1 MLFNAHSF
9 IFIFLPVTLLIFHLL
24 LRRGQ
29 VTYAISSLIVASL
42 VFYGWWQP
50 SYLLLIILSIAVNFC
65 LGEALIRTPI
75 ALKVSRQLLL
85 WLGVAINLIALG
97 WFKYA
102 NFLIDSGNTL
112 LGTDMHVQKIILP
125 LAISFFTFQQIAYLV
140 DTYRAQTHER
150 SFLHYALFVTFFPQL
165 IAGPIVHHKEML
177 PQFAKQ
183 IGGLKLQH
191 LIIGGTIFFLGLFK
205 KVIIAD
211 GVSPYS
217 DTVFAMAANGDTLTF
232 LESWTGALA
241 YSIQL
246 YFDFSGYS
254 DMAIGLARMFG
265 VRLPLNFNSPYK
277 APNIIE
283 FWRRW
288 HMTLS
293 RFLRDYLY
301 FPLGG
306 NRHGA
311 ARTYTNLMIVML
323 LGGLWHGA
331 GWTFVL
337 WGALHGFY
345 LLINHAW
352 QHAMARRKIVNAAK
366 ATNAAH
372 DAYSTQSAMAQNV
385 VQLAINAV
393 GRGAGMLAAHGLTLV
408 AVIIA
413 WVVFRAES
421 VDVAG
426 RILAG
431 MAGLN
436 GIALPIEWLS
446 SHASLAKTL
455 SSFGVTFEPLAYMG
469 PLFTPLRDLAV
480 ISGTQIQVDSVG
492 TITALLSLSLPI
504 AAALFWPN
512 TQQIMRR
519 FDPTIGKPA
528 TGGIPELL
536 VWRINIPFAI
546 LTAMMAAYACFGSS
560 VASQFLYFQF

>member
-9 IFIFLPVTLLIFHLL
+9 IFLFLPITLLIYHWLST
-24 LRRGQ
+24 RGGPN
-29 VTYAISSLIVASL
+29 YAISSLIIASL
-42 VFYGWWQP
+42 VFYGWWEP
-50 SYLLLIILSIAVNFC
+50 GYLVLILASVAGNYAIASGLMAISKDNKVARSALLFV
-65 LGEALIRTPI
+65 G
-75 ALKVSRQLLL
+75 VSL
-85 WLGVAINLIALG
+85 NLAALG

-102 NFLIDSGNTL
+102 NFLVDSSNVLIGSQFHL
-112 LGTDMHVQKIILP
+112 QKIILP

-140 DTYRAQTHER
+140 DTYRNNTGER
-150 SFLHYALFVTFFPQL
+150 RFLRYALFVTFFPQL

-177 PQFAKQ
+177 PQFTEQ
-183 IGGLKLQH
+183 IGGIKLRN
-191 LIIGGTIFFLGLFK
+191 LLIGGTIFFLGLFK

-211 GVSPYS
+211 GISPYS
-217 DTVFAMAANGDTLTF
+217 DTVFAMAANGDTLTL

-277 APNIIE
+277 AVNIIE

-306 NRHGA
+306 NRGGA

-345 LLINHAW
+345 LLVNHGWRHLRLGREA
-352 QHAMARRKIVNAAK
+352 NT
-366 ATNAAH
+366 TNT
-372 DAYSTQSAMAQNV
+372 SSGLFAQV
-385 VQLAINAV
+385 RTTAFGLI
-393 GRGAGMLAAHGLTLV
+393 GRGASHVLTLL
-408 AVIIA
+408 AVVVA
-413 WVVFRAES
+413 WVLFRAENL
-421 VDVAG
+421 DVAG
-426 RILAG
+426 RVLSG

-436 GIALPIEWLS
+436 GVALPEQWLY
-446 SHASLAKTL
+446 SHVSLANAL
-455 SSFGVTFEPLAYMG
+455 QSVGVKFEPLANMG

-480 ISGTQIQVDSVG
+480 LSGAQMQVDSVG
-492 TITALLSLSLPI
+492 TLTALMSLFVPI
-504 AAALFWPN
+504 FFALFWPN
-512 TQQIMRR
+512 TQQLMHR
-519 FDPTIGKPA
+519 FEPAIGSVD
-528 TGGIPELL
+528 TNGIVSGALA
-536 VWRINIPFAI
+536 WRINIPFAI
-546 LTAMMAAYACFGSS
+546 LTAAIAAYACFGSS

>member
-9 IFIFLPVTLLIFHLL
+9 IFLFLPITLIVFHVLCA
-24 LRRGQ
+24 RGRAS
-29 VTYAISSLIVASL
+29 YAVSSLILASL
-42 VFYGWWQP
+42 VFYGWWEP
-50 SYLLLIILSIAVNFC
+50 RYLLLILSSVAVNF
-65 LGEALIRTPI
+65 LIAKKIMSLAGEAGFLRKSLLI
-75 ALKVSRQLLL
+75 V
-85 WLGVAINLIALG
+85 GVGINLTALG

-102 NFLIDSGNTL
+102 NFLVSSGNAV
-112 LGTDMHVQKIILP
+112 LGTDYHLQKIVLP

-140 DTYRAQTHER
+140 DTYRNQTNEHSLQR
-150 SFLHYALFVTFFPQL
+150 YMLFVTFFPQL

-177 PQFAKQ
+177 PQFAEQ
-183 IGGLKLQH
+183 LQGIRLRNLLIGA
-191 LIIGGTIFFLGLFK
+191 TIFFIGLFK

-217 DTVFAMAANGDTLTF
+217 DTVFAMAANGETLSF

-265 VRLPLNFNSPYK
+265 VKLPLNFDSPYK
-277 APNIIE
+277 SRSIID

-301 FPLGG
+301 FALGG

-331 GWTFVL
+331 GWTFVI
-337 WGALHGFY
+337 WGALHGIF

-352 QHAMARRKIVNAAK
+352 RHAHQRYLSQHPVTPN
-366 ATNAAH
+366 
-372 DAYSTQSAMAQNV
+372 
-385 VQLAINAV
+385 
-393 GRGAGMLAAHGLTLV
+393 GLTYQCRRIVGNIAAQSLTLIAVV
-408 AVIIA
+408 AA
-413 WVVFRAES
+413 WVVFRADNME
-421 VDVAG
+421 VASAV
-426 RILAG
+426 LAG

-436 GIALPIEWLS
+436 GIALPVEWMHS
-446 SHASLAKTL
+446 KANLADTL
-455 SSFGVTFEPLAYMG
+455 SAFGVQFQPLAHMG
-469 PLFTPLRDLAV
+469 PLFTPLRDIAV
-480 ISGTQIQVDSVG
+480 LTGAQMQVDSVG
-492 TITALLSLSLPI
+492 TVTAFISLALPVFF
-504 AAALFWPN
+504 ALFWPN
-512 TQQIMRR
+512 TQQIMQRY
-519 FDPTIGKPA
+519 GA
-528 TGGIPELL
+528 GSEMGSAQSVVHSALA
-536 VWRINIPFAI
+536 WRMNIPFAI
-546 LTAMMAAYACFGSS
+546 LTAAMAAYACFGSS

>member
-9 IFIFLPVTLLIFHLL
+9 IFLFLPITLLIFHFLS
-24 LRRGQ
+24 RRGQ
-29 VTYAISSLIVASL
+29 VTYAISTLIVASL
-42 VFYGWWQP
+42 VFYGWWEP
-50 SYLLLIILSIAVNFC
+50 SYLLLILVSIGVNFC
-65 LGEALIRTPI
+65 LSELMVGCAPI
-75 ALKVSRQLLL
+75 KNFRRKCLL
-85 WLGVAINLIALG
+85 WIGISANLGALG

-102 NFLIDSGNTL
+102 NFLIDSGNTV
-112 LGTDMHVQKIILP
+112 LGTDLHMQRIVLP

-140 DTYRAQTHER
+140 DTYRARTHER
-150 SFLHYALFVTFFPQL
+150 SFLHYTLFVTFFPQL

-183 IGGLKLQH
+183 LGGLKLQN

-277 APNIIE
+277 SPNIIE

-301 FPLGG
+301 FALGG

-311 ARTYTNLMIVML
+311 ARTYSNLMIVML

-345 LLINHAW
+345 LLVNHAW
-352 QHAMARRKIVNAAK
+352 RHAMASRQDAKLNAANNEVAEQHK
-366 ATNAAH
+366 GPIQQATRVALGA
-372 DAYSTQSAMAQNV
+372 T
-385 VQLAINAV
+385 
-393 GRGAGMLAAHGLTLV
+393 GRFAGTVASHALTLV
-408 AVIIA
+408 AVVIA
-413 WVVFRAES
+413 WVLFRAES
-421 VDVAG
+421 VDVAS
-426 RILAG
+426 RVLAG

-436 GIALPIEWLS
+436 GIALPVEWLQ
-446 SHASLAKTL
+446 SHASLANTL
-455 SSFGVTFEPLAYMG
+455 GGVGVQFQPLAHMG

-480 ISGTQIQVDSVG
+480 LSGAQMQVDSVG
-492 TITALLSLSLPI
+492 TITALLSLALPI
-504 AAALFWPN
+504 AIALFWPN
-512 TQQIMRR
+512 TQQVMRR
-519 FDPTIGKPA
+519 FDPAIGPTV
-528 TGGIPELL
+528 TGGIPEVLT
-536 VWRINIPFAI
+536 WRINIPFAI

-560 VASQFLYFQF
+560 VVSQFLYFQF

>member
-24 LRRGQ
+24 SRRGQ
-29 VTYAISSLIVASL
+29 ITYAISTLIVASL
-42 VFYGWWQP
+42 VFYGWWEP
-50 SYLLLIILSIAVNFC
+50 SYLLLILASIAVNFC
-65 LGEALIRTPI
+65 LGETLVRCPPI
-75 ALKVSRQLLL
+75 KKVRRKCLL
-85 WLGVAINLIALG
+85 WFGISANLIALG

-102 NFLIDSGNTL
+102 NFLIDSGNTV
-112 LGTDMHVQKIILP
+112 LGTDLHVQRIVLP

-140 DTYRAQTHER
+140 DTYRARTHER

-183 IGGLKLQH
+183 IGGLKLQN

-277 APNIIE
+277 SPNIIE

-301 FPLGG
+301 FALGG

-311 ARTYTNLMIVML
+311 ARTYANLMIVML

-345 LLINHAW
+345 LLVNHAW
-352 QHAMARRKIVNAAK
+352 RYAMASRREARLVTGTIDGATQHNSAIKQAGHFFLGAIVKFSAA
-366 ATNAAH
+366 
-372 DAYSTQSAMAQNV
+372 
-385 VQLAINAV
+385 LASHA
-393 GRGAGMLAAHGLTLV
+393 LTLL
-408 AVIIA
+408 AVVVA
-413 WVVFRAES
+413 WVLFRADS
-421 VDVAG
+421 VEVAG
-426 RILAG
+426 RVLAG
-431 MAGLN
+431 MAGFN
-436 GIALPIEWLS
+436 GIALPVEWLH
-446 SHASLAKTL
+446 SHASLANSL
-455 SSFGVTFEPLAYMG
+455 GAIGVQFQPLASMG

-480 ISGTQIQVDSVG
+480 ISGAQMQVDSVG
-492 TITALLSLSLPI
+492 TITALLSLALPI
-504 AAALFWPN
+504 AIALFWPN

-519 FDPTIGKPA
+519 FDPAIGTTA
-528 TGGIPELL
+528 SGGLPEVLA
-536 VWRINIPFAI
+536 WRINIPFAI

>member
-9 IFIFLPVTLLIFHLL
+9 IFLFLPITLLIFHLL
-24 LRRGQ
+24 SRRGQ
-29 VTYAISSLIVASL
+29 VTYAISALIVASL
-42 VFYGWWQP
+42 VFYGWWEP
-50 SYLLLIILSIAVNFC
+50 AYLLLILVSIAVNFC
-65 LGEALIRTPI
+65 LGEALMRMPPVEKRRR
-75 ALKVSRQLLL
+75 LYLL
-85 WLGVAINLIALG
+85 WFGVGANLVALG

-102 NFLIDSGNTL
+102 NFLVDSGNTI
-112 LGTDMHVQKIILP
+112 LGTDLHVQTIILP

-140 DTYRAQTHER
+140 DTFRARTHER

-183 IGGLKLQH
+183 MGGLKLQN

-217 DTVFAMAANGDTLTF
+217 DTVFAMAANGDALTF

-277 APNIIE
+277 ARNIIE

-306 NRHGA
+306 NRQGA
-311 ARTYTNLMIVML
+311 SRTYANLMVVML

-337 WGALHGFY
+337 WGGLHGFY
-345 LLINHAW
+345 LLVNHAW
-352 QHAMARRKIVNAAK
+352 QHVMASRLDARHSADNVDGAK
-366 ATNAAH
+366 ALQQQIAVQSTARQALNAGGKI
-372 DAYSTQSAMAQNV
+372 
-385 VQLAINAV
+385 L
-393 GRGAGMLAAHGLTLV
+393 GAFASHTLTLI
-408 AVIIA
+408 AVVVA
-413 WVVFRAES
+413 WVIFRAES
-421 VDVAG
+421 VEVAG
-426 RILAG
+426 RVLAG

-436 GIALPIEWLS
+436 GLALPVEWLYA
-446 SHASLAKTL
+446 HASLASSL
-455 SSFGVTFEPLAYMG
+455 SSLGVQFQSLAYMG

-480 ISGTQIQVDSVG
+480 LSGAQMQVDSVG
-492 TITALLSLSLPI
+492 TITALLSLAVPI
-504 AAALFWPN
+504 AIALFWPN
-512 TQQIMRR
+512 TQQIMQR
-519 FDPTIGKPA
+519 FDPTIG
-528 TGGIPELL
+528 TTVSGGIPAVLA
-536 VWRINIPFAI
+536 WRINIPFAI

-560 VASQFLYFQF
+560 VVSQFLYFQF

>member
-9 IFIFLPVTLLIFHLL
+9 IFIFLPVTLVIFHLL
-24 LRRGQ
+24 SRRGQ
-29 VTYAISSLIVASL
+29 ATYAISALIVASL
-42 VFYGWWQP
+42 VFYGWWEP
-50 SYLLLIILSIAVNFC
+50 SYLLLILASIAFNFC
-65 LGEALIRTPI
+65 ISEALVRS
-75 ALKVSRQLLL
+75 ALVKKPRRKCLL
-85 WLGVAINLIALG
+85 WFGIVVNLGALG

-102 NFLIDSGNTL
+102 HFLVDSGNTV
-112 LGTDMHVQKIILP
+112 LGTDMHVQRIILP

-140 DTYRAQTHER
+140 DTYRARTHER

-183 IGGLKLQH
+183 VGGLKLQN
-191 LIIGGTIFFLGLFK
+191 LIIGLTIFFLGLFK

-232 LESWTGALA
+232 LESWAGALA

-277 APNIIE
+277 SRNIIE

-301 FPLGG
+301 FALGG

-311 ARTYTNLMIVML
+311 ARTYANLMIVML

-352 QHAMARRKIVNAAK
+352 QHAMAIRCVARPVAVNAMGK
-366 ATNAAH
+366 
-372 DAYSTQSAMAQNV
+372 
-385 VQLAINAV
+385 
-393 GRGAGMLAAHGLTLV
+393 LAAAVVSHALTLI
-408 AVIIA
+408 AVVVA
-413 WVVFRAES
+413 WVLFRAES
-421 VDVAG
+421 VDIAARV
-426 RILAG
+426 LAG

-436 GIALPIEWLS
+436 GVALPVEWLH
-446 SHASLAKTL
+446 SHASLANTL
-455 SSFGVTFEPLAYMG
+455 GALGVQFQSLAHMG

-480 ISGTQIQVDSVG
+480 LSGAQMQVDSVG
-492 TITALLSLSLPI
+492 TITALLSLAVPI
-504 AAALFWPN
+504 VIALFLPN
-512 TQQIMRR
+512 TQQIMQR
-519 FDPTIGKPA
+519 FDPVIGSTV
-528 TGGIPELL
+528 TGGIPQVLA
-536 VWRINIPFAI
+536 WRINIPFAI

>member
-9 IFIFLPVTLLIFHLL
+9 IFLFLPVTLLIYHWLSS
-24 LRRGQ
+24 RGQ
-29 VTYAISSLIVASL
+29 PVHAISSLIIASL
-42 VFYGWWQP
+42 VFYGWWEP
-50 SYLLLIILSIAVNFC
+50 AYLVLILASIAVNFGIASGLMAIPKNNKIARWVLLFVGVSLN
-65 LGEALIRTPI
+65 LG
-75 ALKVSRQLLL
+75 
-85 WLGVAINLIALG
+85 ALG

-102 NFLIDSGNTL
+102 NFLVDSSNALIGSQFHL
-112 LGTDMHVQKIILP
+112 QKIILP

-140 DTYRAQTHER
+140 DTYRTKSGER
-150 SFLHYALFVTFFPQL
+150 DFLRYALFVTFFPQL

-177 PQFAKQ
+177 PQFTSQ
-183 IGGLKLQH
+183 IGGIKLRN
-191 LIIGGTIFFLGLFK
+191 LLIGGTIFFLGLFK

-217 DTVFAMAANGDTLTF
+217 DTVFAMAANGDTLTL

-265 VRLPLNFNSPYK
+265 IRLPLNFNSPYK
-277 APNIIE
+277 AANIIE

-306 NRHGA
+306 NRLGP

-345 LLINHAW
+345 LLVNHGW
-352 QHAMARRKIVNAAK
+352 RHIRLSRKVQTNDPAIGVFAK
-366 ATNAAH
+366 M
-372 DAYSTQSAMAQNV
+372 SSV
-385 VQLAINAV
+385 VFSSIGTCASHI
-393 GRGAGMLAAHGLTLV
+393 LTLI
-408 AVIIA
+408 AVVVA
-413 WVVFRAES
+413 WVLFRAENMEI
-421 VDVAG
+421 AG
-426 RILAG
+426 RVLSG

-436 GIALPIEWLS
+436 GVALPEQWLY
-446 SHASLAKTL
+446 SHQALAGTLQSVGVKFESLAN
-455 SSFGVTFEPLAYMG
+455 MG

-480 ISGTQIQVDSVG
+480 LSGAQMQVDSVG
-492 TITALLSLSLPI
+492 TLTALMSLLVPI
-504 AAALFWPN
+504 FFALFWPN
-512 TQQIMRR
+512 TQQVMQR
-519 FDPTIGKPA
+519 FEPAIGPVNTNNVIVGA
-528 TGGIPELL
+528 LA
-536 VWRINIPFAI
+536 WRINIPFAI
-546 LTAMMAAYACFGSS
+546 LTAAIAAYACFGSS

>member
-9 IFIFLPVTLLIFHLL
+9 IFIFLPITLLIFHFLS
-24 LRRGQ
+24 RRGE
-29 VTYAISSLIVASL
+29 VTYALSSLIIASL
-42 VFYGWWQP
+42 VFYGWWEP
-50 SYLLLIILSIAVNFC
+50 SYLLLIICSIAINFG
-65 LGEALIRTPI
+65 LSEALIRTPI
-75 ALKVSRQLLL
+75 QSTLVRKTLVWVGVGLNLGAL
-85 WLGVAINLIALG
+85 A

-102 NFLIDSGNTL
+102 NFLVDSGNSV
-112 LGTDMHVQKIILP
+112 LGTDIHLQRIILP

-140 DTYRAQTHER
+140 DTYRSKTQER

-177 PQFAKQ
+177 PQFARQ
-183 IGGLKLQH
+183 LGGLKLQN

-277 APNIIE
+277 ASNIID

-306 NRHGA
+306 NRHGS

-345 LLINHAW
+345 LLVNHAW
-352 QHAMARRKIVNAAK
+352 RHIKTERQAALVANGLVPDHERRLVHKLLHSLSGAIGSIASHA
-366 ATNAAH
+366 
-372 DAYSTQSAMAQNV
+372 
-385 VQLAINAV
+385 
-393 GRGAGMLAAHGLTLV
+393 LTLV
-408 AVIIA
+408 AVIVA
-413 WVVFRAES
+413 WVIFRAES

-426 RILAG
+426 RVLAG
-431 MAGLN
+431 MAGFN
-436 GIALPIEWLS
+436 GVALPAEWLQA
-446 SHASLAKTL
+446 HASLATTL
-455 SSFGVTFEPLAYMG
+455 SSFGVQFQPLAYMG

-480 ISGTQIQVDSVG
+480 LSGAQIQVDSVG
-492 TITALLSLSLPI
+492 TVTALLSLAVPI
-504 AAALFWPN
+504 FIALFWPN
-512 TQQIMRR
+512 TQQIMQR
-519 FDPTIGKPA
+519 FEPA
-528 TGGIPELL
+528 LGDADTSGIPGVLA
-536 VWRINIPFAI
+536 WRINIPFAI

>member
-9 IFIFLPVTLLIFHLL
+9 IFVFLPVTLLVFHLL
-24 LRRGQ
+24 SVRGQ
-29 VTYAISSLIVASL
+29 ATHAITALIVASL
-42 VFYGWWQP
+42 VFYGWWEP
-50 SYLLLIILSIAVNFC
+50 SYLLLILVSVAVNFSI
-65 LGEALIRTPI
+65 GESLLR
-75 ALKVSRQLLL
+75 VSTSAKRRRLSLL
-85 WLGVAINLIALG
+85 WLGIGLNLGALA

-102 NFLIDSGNTL
+102 NFFIDSGNSL
-112 LGTDMHVQKIILP
+112 LGTEWHIQKIVLP

-140 DTYRAQTHER
+140 DTYRAETKER
-150 SFLHYALFVTFFPQL
+150 SFLRYALFVTFFPQL

-177 PQFAKQ
+177 PQFAKHMD
-183 IGGLKLQH
+183 GLKLRN

-217 DTVFAMAANGDTLTF
+217 DTVFAMAANGETLTF

-265 VRLPLNFNSPYK
+265 IKLPLNFNSPYK
-277 APNIIE
+277 ASSIID

-301 FPLGG
+301 FALGG
-306 NRHGA
+306 NRKGPT
-311 ARTYTNLMIVML
+311 RTYANLMIVML

-345 LLINHAW
+345 LLVNHGWRHIKTNMLLSSTPEA
-352 QHAMARRKIVNAAK
+352 ASVNQTMTGGALRFVGITAG
-366 ATNAAH
+366 TIAAH
-372 DAYSTQSAMAQNV
+372 
-385 VQLAINAV
+385 AI
-393 GRGAGMLAAHGLTLV
+393 TLL
-408 AVIIA
+408 AVIVA
-413 WVVFRAES
+413 WVLFRAENM
-421 VDVAG
+421 DVAG
-426 RILAG
+426 RVLSG

-436 GIALPIEWLS
+436 GVALPVEWLQA
-446 SHASLAKTL
+446 HASLANTL
-455 SSFGVTFEPLAYMG
+455 ASVGVQFQTLAQMG

-480 ISGTQIQVDSVG
+480 VTGAQMQVDSVG
-492 TITALLSLSLPI
+492 TVTALLSLSVPI
-504 AAALFWPN
+504 AIALFWPN
-512 TQQIMRR
+512 TQQIMQRVE
-519 FDPTIGKPA
+519 PA
-528 TGGIPELL
+528 LGASPTGGLTNVL
-536 VWRINIPFAI
+536 AWRINIPFAVVSAI
-546 LTAMMAAYACFGSS
+546 MAAYACFGSS

>member
-9 IFIFLPVTLLIFHLL
+9 IFVFLPVTLLIFHLL
-24 LRRGQ
+24 SRRGQ
-29 VTYAISSLIVASL
+29 VTHAISSLIVASL
-42 VFYGWWQP
+42 VFYGWWEP
-50 SYLLLIILSIAVNFC
+50 SYLLLILLSIAVNFG
-65 LGEALIRTPI
+65 LGEALIRTPVKM
-75 ALKVSRQLLL
+75 AFSRKALL
-85 WLGVAINLIALG
+85 WAGVAINLVALG

-112 LGTDMHVQKIILP
+112 LGTEMHVQRIVLP

-140 DTYRAQTHER
+140 DTYRAKTHER

-183 IGGLKLQH
+183 IGGLKLQN

-277 APNIIE
+277 SPNIIE

-301 FPLGG
+301 FSLGG

-345 LLINHAW
+345 LLVNHAW
-352 QHAMARRKIVNAAK
+352 RHAMAGRRASREAIEANSMSSQNAG
-366 ATNAAH
+366 
-372 DAYSTQSAMAQNV
+372 
-385 VQLAINAV
+385 QLILNRV
-393 GRGAGMLAAHGLTLV
+393 GLFFGSLAAHSLTLV
-408 AVIIA
+408 AVIVA
-413 WVVFRAES
+413 WVVFRAENI
-421 VDVAG
+421 DVAG
-426 RILAG
+426 RVLAG
-431 MAGLN
+431 MAGVN
-436 GIALPIEWLS
+436 GVALPVEWLS
-446 SHASLAKTL
+446 AHASLANSL
-455 SSFGVTFEPLAYMG
+455 GAIGVQFEPLAYMG

-480 ISGTQIQVDSVG
+480 ISGAQIQVDSVG

-519 FDPTIGKPA
+519 FDPAIGSPA
-528 TGGIPELL
+528 TGGVPDMLA
-536 VWRINIPFAI
+536 WRINIPFAI
-546 LTAMMAAYACFGSS
+546 LTAMMASYACFGSV

>member
-9 IFIFLPVTLLIFHLL
+9 IFLFLPITLLVYHLL
-24 LRRGQ
+24 STRGSAN
-29 VTYAISSLIVASL
+29 YAISSLIIASL
-42 VFYGWWQP
+42 VFYGWWEP
-50 SYLLLIILSIAVNFC
+50 GYLVLILAS
-65 LGEALIRTPI
+65 
-75 ALKVSRQLLL
+75 
-85 WLGVAINLIALG
+85 VAINFGIASGLMSISNEKTVVRGALLFVGVGLNLGALG

-102 NFLIDSGNTL
+102 NFLVDSSNVL
-112 LGTDMHVQKIILP
+112 LGSHIHLQKIILP

-140 DTYRAQTHER
+140 DTYRTKTGER
-150 SFLHYALFVTFFPQL
+150 RFLNYALFVTFFPQL

-177 PQFAKQ
+177 PQFASQ
-183 IGGLKLQH
+183 IGGIKLRN
-191 LIIGGTIFFLGLFK
+191 LLIGGTIFFLGLFK

-217 DTVFAMAANGDTLTF
+217 DTVFAMAANGDTLTL

-277 APNIIE
+277 AINIIE

-306 NRHGA
+306 NQLGP

-345 LLINHAW
+345 LLVNHGW
-352 QHAMARRKIVNAAK
+352 RHFRLARTAGSNETAPGVFAKIRRSVIGLVG
-366 ATNAAH
+366 T
-372 DAYSTQSAMAQNV
+372 SASH
-385 VQLAINAV
+385 I
-393 GRGAGMLAAHGLTLV
+393 LTLT
-408 AVIIA
+408 AVIVA
-413 WVVFRAES
+413 WVLFRAES
-421 VDVAG
+421 MDVAG
-426 RILAG
+426 RVLTG

-436 GIALPIEWLS
+436 GVALPEQWLY
-446 SHASLAKTL
+446 SHASLATTL
-455 SSFGVTFEPLAYMG
+455 QTFGVRFEPLAYMG
-469 PLFTPLRDLAV
+469 PLFTPLRDMAV
-480 ISGTQIQVDSVG
+480 LFSLQIQVDSVG
-492 TITALLSLSLPI
+492 TLTALLSLFVPI
-504 AAALFWPN
+504 FFALFWPN
-512 TQQIMRR
+512 TQQLMHR
-519 FDPTIGKPA
+519 FEPAIGA
-528 TGGIPELL
+528 VNNSNVISGVLA
-536 VWRINIPFAI
+536 WRINIPFAI
-546 LTAMMAAYACFGSS
+546 LTAALAAYACFGSS